1 MMVERRYLKVGLALV
16 VATAALVIGLSVGIA
31 RRSGRSSSPSNA
43 SALSAYDCEGDGASS
58 SYYHYG
64 GGGKGGKSGTASKS
78 GKVGKSSSSGKSG
91 KSMVSLLYEV
101 STESGASQEEMS
113 YGGAG
118 ERGSVSMSLEFGRRL
133 LDGEDS
139 SSSASPRRRQIAT
152 TRRGLGSATR
162 GEG

>member
-1 MMVERRYLKVGLALV
+1 MVERRYLKVGLALV

-58 SYYHYG
+58 SSYYYGG

-78 GKVGKSSSSGKSG
+78 GKGGKSSSSGKSG
-91 KSMVSLLYEV
+91 KSMVSLLYDV

-118 ERGSVSMSLEFGRRL
+118 ERGSVSMSLEFGRTL
-133 LDGEDS
+133 LDGEGS
-139 SSSASPRRRQIAT
+139 SSSASPRRRRMAT